1 MTEISGQPIVNRSDS
16 VAASYLK
23 AQDYLFNPT
32 SGGGGVSLPPVNT
45 ISFSQGTFTAS
56 GHTTTAAAS
65 GVGYGPA
72 GYLQIQISGANV
84 VIPFF
89 TP

>member
-1 MTEISGQPIVNRSDS
+1 MTEISGQAIVNRSDS
-16 VAASYLK
+16 VAASYIK
-23 AQDYLFNPT
+23 AQDYLFNPV
-32 SGGGGVSLPPVNT
+32 SGGGGVSLPPVNS
-45 ISFSQGTFTAS
+45 ISFSPGTFTVS
-56 GHTTTAAAS
+56 GHTVTAAAS

-72 GYLQIQISGANV
+72 GYLSINVSGNAM